1 MSAAPPAGSAAISK
15 PVLAALIHDTAG
27 ALLAPLGSGAADLTE
42 LFGGIA
48 LSITE
53 ATHPEVVA
61 FLQNACG
68 AHIRRHRVGEDI
80 IGRARRSAVELA
92 LEIGA
97 PRVFH
102 SDFDSVLRWSQT
114 DKAELGAVLA
124 RPDPFL
130 IVGRNPDAFAGLPQR
145 LQQTEHL
152 INHVY
157 ALMTGQH
164 ADLLAAVRSMSRPA
178 AQAIVD
184 HAKEEGIGND
194 VEWPLLALRLGFA
207 VTHVEVAGISYRT
220 IEEYGAAADSLDAE
234 PLQWIRR
241 IEFAAEQ
248 ARVLRK
254 FP

>member
-1 MSAAPPAGSAAISK
+1 MEPPLDPG
-15 PVLAALIHDTAG
+15 L
-27 ALLAPLGSGAADLTE
+27 E
-42 LFGGIA
+42 LFGVGA
-48 LSITE
+48 LCAVVLQRVDDGFE
-53 ATHPEVVA
+53 CAVGAEVVI
-61 FLQNACG
+61 
-68 AHIRRHRVGEDI
+68 IRR
-80 IGRARRSAVELA
+80 RAKSDSRWRRSIERYERGAVE
-92 LEIGA
+92 
-97 PRVFH
+97 R
-102 SDFDSVLRWSQT
+102 DFDAVHLLEMRRVS
-114 DKAELGAVLA
+114 ELGAVLA

-178 AQAIVD
+178 AQAIVE